1 MSRILHNKKLRLNR
15 RGFSSIVG
23 AIFALIAIASL
34 TTAMFVW
41 SLNTNTSYNNAL
53 RVSNQADLDRTNE
66 QALANVS
73 ATPFNSYKA
82 VSVNGTLENVGSLV
96 VTLNTLWVVDTTS
109 GKFNSSTSPLNL
121 TLKPGNTTILN
132 GPTAITIPLTT
143 NASDNL
149 ICWFVSTRGNV
160 ISQRSLVLA
169 TVGNATINN
178 LYQTVNNVTTTGNFT
193 VNGNTT
199 VYNIGGGSTTY
210 SNVSQGIG
218 LIAFDFK
225 GFSHIDLGSQ
235 PSTNN
240 YLLSNFIK
248 TYTLS
253 QSHFIVMHVTLT
265 NFDPQEQLMY
275 INPGS
280 AIYYVGSHSGT
291 TKYNSWGLLNVTG
304 SSSTG
309 WYLNDATQN
318 PYPASYVLPY
328 GVPVDIFF
336 GGVGNTGGG
345 VDPNVYPLNIMVY
358 GKLGTND
365 YGQNV
370 PFVAAYIS

>member
-1 MSRILHNKKLRLNR
+1 MHNKKLKLNK

-73 ATPFNSYKA
+73 ATPINSYKT

-96 VTLNTLWVVDTTS
+96 VTLNTLWVVDTTT

-132 GPTAITIPLTT
+132 GPTAIAVPLTT
-143 NASDNL
+143 NYGDNL

-178 LYQTVNNVTTTGNFT
+178 IYQTVNNVTTTGNFT

-225 GFSHIDLGSQ
+225 AFSHMDFSSA

-240 YLLSNFIK
+240 VPLSNLVK
-248 TYTLS
+248 TYTLP
-253 QSHFIVMHVTLT
+253 QNRFTVLHVVLT
-265 NFDPQEQLMY
+265 NFDPTEQLMY

-291 TKYNSWGLLNVTG
+291 TKYNSWGLVNVTG

-309 WYLNDATQN
+309 WNLNAAAIN
-318 PYPASYVLPY
+318 PYPASYVLPF
-328 GVPVDIFF
+328 GVPVDVFF

-345 VDPNVYPLNIMVY
+345 VDSNVYPLNIMVY